1 MIPYLPESAP
11 FPPSQRAWLN
21 GFFAGLLSGATP
33 VGGAASM
40 PGMGVPGLSAAGGAG
55 FGGGP
60 SESAVALAPP
70 PAAEVETFPWHDPNL
85 SMEERLQMAEG
96 KPPARKLMA
105 AMAQLD
111 CGSCGYLCQTYAEAI
126 AEGKEKNLKLCTPG
140 GKETAVK
147 LKQLVQI
154 GAPAGNGA
162 AKPASPAA
170 AAPTANGHAA
180 TPSGPGY
187 SAKSPVQAVFRKAV
201 KLNREG
207 GDKDVR
213 QIVIDLAATGLSY
226 EPGDSLG
233 VLPHNCPVLV
243 PRALELLGLA
253 ADSPVTIDGETL
265 PAAQWLRTRKSITE
279 MSSEA
284 LLVMAGAATS
294 PEEAALLRAWADGG
308 EGLPDGLDL
317 VEALERFPSARPAAA
332 DLVAALDDLRPRLY
346 SISSSLRAH
355 PGEVHLTVGMV
366 QYGLRDRLRKGVASN
381 HLGLHCEEGCTVGV
395 YIQKSHGFRLP
406 TNPEVGAVMIGP
418 GTGIAPFRA
427 FLEERKAIQAKG
439 PNWLFF
445 GDQRSRTDFLYEEEL
460 TAYQKEGWLH
470 RLDLAFSRDQAE
482 KIYVQHRMQESAAEL
497 WKWLSAGAHLYV
509 CGDAKRMAKD
519 VDGTLLQIARE
530 QGGLTD
536 EAAKQW
542 AADLAK
548 AGRYQR
554 DVY

>member
-33 VGGAASM
+33 VAGAASM
-40 PGMGVPGLSAAGGAG
+40 PGMGVPGISTGGAAGLGAG
-55 FGGGP
+55 VP
-60 SESAVALAPP
+60 EAAVALAAP
-70 PAAEVETFPWHDPNL
+70 PAAEETFPWHDPNL
-85 SMEERLQMAEG
+85 SIAERLQMADG
-96 KPPARKLMA
+96 KPQSRKLMA

-154 GAPAGNGA
+154 GATAGVG
-162 AKPASPAA
+162 AA
-170 AAPTANGHAA
+170 AAPALAADGHVPA
-180 TPSGPGY
+180 PVGPGY
-187 SAKSPVQAVFRKAV
+187 SAKNPVQAVFRRAV

-233 VLPHNCPVLV
+233 VLPLNCPVLV
-243 PRALELLGLA
+243 PRALELLGLS
-253 ADSPVTIDGETL
+253 ADSPIAIDGETL
-265 PAAQWLRTRKSITE
+265 PAADWLRTRKSITE

-284 LLVMAGAATS
+284 LLVMAGAATA
-294 PEEAALLRAWADGG
+294 PEEAAVLKTWAEGG

-332 DLVAALDDLRPRLY
+332 ELVAALDDLRPRLY

-366 QYGLRDRLRKGVASN
+366 QYGLRDRVRKGVASN
-381 HLGLHCEEGCTVGV
+381 HLGLHCDEGCTVGV

-406 TNPEVGAVMIGP
+406 TDPAVGAIMIGP

-427 FLEERKAIQAKG
+427 FLQERKALQAKG

-445 GDQRSRTDFLYEEEL
+445 GDQRSRTDFLYEDEL

-482 KIYVQHRMQESAAEL
+482 KIYVQHRMLESAAEL

-519 VDGTLLQIARE
+519 VDRTLLQIARD